1 MVDYAIFGPP
11 GAGKGTQ
18 AAALCHALGVEH
30 FSTGDAFRSSIKRG
44 SALGAVVRG
53 YMERGELVSD
63 ELVLSVV
70 SDELAQRFGGVLF
83 DGFPRTVVQASGLL
97 ELLSRSGRALGG
109 VINLLVEVDTV
120 VSRIALRRSCPSC
133 NAVYHL
139 KASPSKVEGVCDRC
153 SATLIHRADDRP
165 DVVAHRLAV
174 YFEQTAPV
182 IDYLR
187 ERVPVI
193 DVDGERSVDVVS
205 ASILAGLQS
214 H

>member
-18 AAALCHALGVEH
+18 ATALCNALGVEH

-44 SALGAVVRG
+44 TALGAVVRG

-70 SDELAQRFGGVLF
+70 ADELDQRAGGVLF
-83 DGFPRTVVQASGLL
+83 DGFPRTVVQARGLL
-97 ELLSRSGRALGG
+97 ELLGQSDRVLGG
-109 VINLLVEVDTV
+109 VVNLVVEVETV
-120 VSRIALRRSCPSC
+120 VGRIALRRSCPSC

-139 KASPSKVEGVCDRC
+139 KTSPSKADGVCDRC

-182 IDYLR
+182 LDYFR
-187 ERVPVI
+187 DRVPVI
-193 DVDGERSVDVVS
+193 DIDGERAVDVVA

>member
-18 AAALCHALGVEH
+18 AASLCHALGVEH
-30 FSTGDAFRSSIKRG
+30 FSTGDAFRASIKRG
-44 SALGAVVRG
+44 AAVGAVVRG

-63 ELVLSVV
+63 ELVLAVV
-70 SDELAQRFGGVLF
+70 ADELAQRFGGLLY
-83 DGFPRTVVQASGLL
+83 DGFPRTVVQARGLV
-97 ELLSRSGRALGG
+97 ELLSRSDRVLGA
-109 VINLLVEVDTV
+109 VVNLVVEVDTV
-120 VSRIALRRSCPSC
+120 IARIALRRSCPSC

-139 KASPSKVEGVCDRC
+139 KSSPPKVEGVCDRC
-153 SATLIHRADDRP
+153 TATLIHRADDRS

-174 YFEQTAPV
+174 YFEQTVPV
-182 IDYLR
+182 VDYLR

-193 DVDGERSVDVVS
+193 EVDGERAVDVVS
-205 ASILAGLQS
+205 ASILAGLQA

>member
-18 AAALCHALGVEH
+18 AVALCQALGVEH

-70 SDELAQRFGGVLF
+70 SDELAQRACGVLF
-83 DGFPRTVVQASGLL
+83 DGFPRTVVQARGLV
-97 ELLSRSGRALGG
+97 ELLSESGRVLGG
-109 VINLLVEVDTV
+109 VINLVVKADTV

-139 KASPSKVEGVCDRC
+139 ESSPSRVEGICDRC
-153 SATLIHRADDRP
+153 SAALIHRADDRP

-174 YFEQTAPV
+174 YFDQTAPV

-193 DVDGERSVDVVS
+193 DVDGERAVDVVA
-205 ASILAGLQS
+205 ASILAGLQA